1 MALFSVS
8 TRLDVTDGAVGFGGA
23 GVVGVGAA
31 AAAVGFAAAGTVGV
45 GAASTVE
52 VGAGG
57 RVVVVGV
64 GALGATGPQ
73 PTTTSSNTP
82 RQQHRSRTV

>member
-8 TRLDVTDGAVGFGGA
+8 TRVDVTDGAVGFGGA

-31 AAAVGFAAAGTVGV
+31 AGSVGFAAAGTVGV
-45 GAASTVE
+45 GAASAVE
-52 VGAGG
+52 AGAGG
-57 RVVVVGV
+57 RVVVGV

>member
-8 TRLDVTDGAVGFGGA
+8 TRVDVTDGAVGFGGA

-31 AAAVGFAAAGTVGV
+31 AGSVGFAAAGTVGV
-45 GAASTVE
+45 GAASAVE

-57 RVVVVGV
+57 RVVGGV